1 MAHVVWYIITTM
13 SKLNAVQIMIAQ
25 LEEKGW
31 TLASI
36 ADSDELR
43 VHRNTVGGWKAG
55 TRYPKPDTPI
65 IDALNRLLK
74 RNRVPKKRRYNNAKG
89 E

>member
-1 MAHVVWYIITTM
+1 M
-13 SKLNAVQIMIAQ
+13 SKLNEVQTLIVQ

-43 VHRNTVGGWKAG
+43 VHRNTIGGWKAG

-74 RNRVPKKRRYNNAKG
+74 RNRVPKRKRYEKG
-89 E
+89 RRTKEVSV